1 MRFRSRSLEG
11 NHKTEGYCF
20 RRLAALTILSLLVS
34 GLILHGWFN
43 RWNSRAP
50 VHSNGGGFRPEH
62 RGLSLSFEANQGQA
76 DSRVRFLARGRGYS
90 LLLTDNEALLKLPAA
105 GQAHADGKSPWIQV
119 QHVGAN
125 PKPVVTGSD
134 LTQAKSHYFLG
145 NNPGGWRKNVP
156 HYAKVG
162 YQGVYPGVD
171 LVYYG
176 NEGQLEYDYVLAS
189 GVDPGVI
196 TLEFQGVNGMSIDA
210 AGDLVIASG
219 AN

>member
-1 MRFRSRSLEG
+1 M
-11 NHKTEGYCF
+11 
-20 RRLAALTILSLLVS
+20 
-34 GLILHGWFN
+34 
-43 RWNSRAP
+43 
-50 VHSNGGGFRPEH
+50 
-62 RGLSLSFEANQGQA
+62 
-76 DSRVRFLARGRGYS
+76 
-90 LLLTDNEALLKLPAA
+90 
-105 GQAHADGKSPWIQV
+105 

-125 PKPVVTGSD
+125 PKPLVKGSD

-145 NNPGGWRKNVP
+145 NNPGAWRTNVP

-196 TLEFQGVNGMSIDA
+196 TLEFQGVDGMSIDA

-219 AN
+219 TNELCLKKPRTYQWSGRRSTAGRIRLQDKGPKPNRI